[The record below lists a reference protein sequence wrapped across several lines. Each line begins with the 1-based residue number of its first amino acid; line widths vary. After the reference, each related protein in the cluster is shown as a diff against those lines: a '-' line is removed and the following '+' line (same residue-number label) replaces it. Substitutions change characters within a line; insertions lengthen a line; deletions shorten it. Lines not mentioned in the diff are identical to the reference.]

1 MGKDEGN
8 ESERNG
14 EERKESEQAHSE
26 DGFRDDQ
33 ISIKEKE
40 EALHFSSLRGVIDQK
55 EAQTQTNECGKAGHD
70 ERVAECFPKKWRAE
84 EFFIPF
90 QGKALPR
97 RGKAFA
103 VKGEE
108 QKDGDRQVKEEIKER
123 NSNIGGGFFKQGLPL
138 ASRGSSILCREEERQ
153 EAAQERLP
161 R

>member
-70 ERVAECFPKKWRAE
+70 ERVAECFPKKGSAE
-84 EFFIPF
+84 EFFIHF
-90 QGKALPR
+90 QGKALPG
-97 RGKAFA
+97 RGTASA

-108 QKDGDRQVKEEIKER
+108 QKDGDRQGE
-123 NSNIGGGFFKQGLPL
+123 GGEKKRKYNK
-138 ASRGSSILCREEERQ
+138 RGGVF
-153 EAAQERLP
+153 
-161 R
+161 